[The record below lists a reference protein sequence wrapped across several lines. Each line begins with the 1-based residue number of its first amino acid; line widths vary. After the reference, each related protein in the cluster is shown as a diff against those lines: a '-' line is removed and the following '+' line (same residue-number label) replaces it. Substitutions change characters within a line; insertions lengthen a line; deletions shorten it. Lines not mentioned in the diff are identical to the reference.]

1 MKDLVSMIRV
11 NAKQAKPFGSVINFD
26 AGDDGI
32 ICIDGT
38 GETVVVSETERA
50 ADTTIV
56 LSKSNLEKLLR
67 GKLNPA
73 MAAMTGKIKV
83 QGDMSLALK
92 LTQFL

>member
-1 MKDLVSMIRV
+1 MTDLVSMIRT
-11 NAKQAKPFGSVINFD
+11 NAERAKPFGSVIKFD
-26 AGDDGI
+26 TGDDGI

-38 GETVVVSETERA
+38 GDAVFVDDSDRN

-56 LSKSNLEKLLR
+56 LSKANLEKLLR

-73 MAAMTGKIKV
+73 MAAMTGKLKV
-83 QGDMSLALK
+83 KGDMSLALK

>member
-1 MKDLVSMIRV
+1 MTDLISIIR
-11 NAKQAKPFGSVINFD
+11 NNSEGAKPFGATIKFD
-26 AGDDGI
+26 TGVDGV

-38 GETVVVSETERA
+38 GDAVSVDDLDRD

-56 LSKSNLEKLLR
+56 LSSKNLEKLLK

-73 MAAMTGKIKV
+73 MAVMTGKLKV

-92 LTQFL
+92 LASFL